1 MTSQTEMIL
10 KNSWPFLIALVALLW
25 LSIHSSNIAAKNA
38 SVFFEQQKELERL
51 SELKIKKI
59 TQARDEEKRIHE
71 ELMQKM
77 KLELENN
84 RKDYEKKLSDL
95 KSKKEA
101 EVSSF
106 SNSKGGNP
114 SLMAKE
120 LSKATGFKIYNE
132 KKD

>member
-1 MTSQTEMIL
+1 MIL

-25 LSIHSSNIAAKNA
+25 LSIHSSDIAAKNA
-38 SVFFEQQKELERL
+38 SIFFEQQKEFERL

-59 TQARDEEKRIHE
+59 TQARDEEKRMHE

-77 KLELENN
+77 KIELENN

-95 KSKKEA
+95 KSKKES

-114 SLMAKE
+114 ALMAKE